1 MKKVFRNTL
10 AVMVAVILSGT
21 HCVAS
26 LAAPGGTSQPL
37 LYSHYTFDGGN
48 YGNFGSEALAGGTGA
63 EIGAFDSALLGSPWV
78 GDHTDGTVN
87 GLGKG
92 FTSTNAVEI
101 ASDTVT
107 FDMFTASA
115 WFACH
120 HIDGRSNGGTVQRIL
135 GNGGYGEAGGWYVG
149 VLVQNNGS
157 TYIGCNIG
165 GAAGHTEFIDVT
177 EAKGV
182 YLGNSWHN
190 VMLAAD
196 RVANKAYLYL
206 DGEMLV
212 DFDTEDSWYES
223 PSGKA
228 YIGGFR
234 DGETVVEGF
243 CGFISDVQ
251 SVNRV
256 MTAEQIAG
264 YCGASV
270 VDSRTLLIGQFKQE
284 DDPQNPEKPD
294 DSGQNPGDGQQ
305 EPEDNKQK
313 DGTVKGQLNERG
325 GVHFSFDT
333 QKDEYGVES
342 VGNVQYAAGRSG
354 TTGDYALNLDGNSY
368 LKLGAENL
376 ALDKD
381 FTVAFWTK
389 MSANGTKYD
398 AVQRVFSTGV
408 WGAGEG
414 GFMVGFYN
422 NRKGDSWSK
431 VVTGVGSSNPNMN
444 WSDAMTLLDDNSWH
458 HVTAVFSGT
467 EKKVILYFDGEVM
480 GTYSYPADGN
490 TVTGYPYT
498 AIGGQLD
505 ANGVFAEGYQGLLD
519 DVFVYNH
526 ALSALQVKTLMN
538 ENRLLDAPKTSDLT
552 PVASHMVLL
561 LLSAAGMLAGGFGM
575 AKRRK
580 NVLQN
585 ECL

>member
-1 MKKVFRNTL
+1 MKKAFRNTM
-10 AVMVAVILSGT
+10 AMVAAAILLGT
-21 HCVAS
+21 HCAAS
-26 LAAPGGTSQPL
+26 LAAPEATAAPL

-48 YGNFGSEALAGGTGA
+48 YGNFGSEALAGGSGA

-78 GDHTDGTVN
+78 GDHTDGTDK

-92 FTSTNAVEI
+92 FSSTNAVEL

-107 FDMFTASA
+107 FDTFTASA

-120 HIDGRSNGGTVQRIL
+120 HIDGRSNVGSVQRIL
-135 GNGGYGEAGGWYVG
+135 GNGGYGAAGGWYVG

-165 GAAGHTEFIDVT
+165 GAGGHTEFIDVT
-177 EAKGV
+177 ESKGI

-196 RVANKAYLYL
+196 RGAGKAYLYL
-206 DGEMLV
+206 DGEKLV
-212 DFDTEDSWYES
+212 DFDVEDSWYES
-223 PSGKA
+223 ASGKA
-228 YIGGFR
+228 YIGGYR
-234 DGETVVEGF
+234 DGDAVAEGF

-270 VDSRTLLIGQFKQE
+270 ADAGTLLAGQFAQE
-284 DDPQNPEKPD
+284 NPTPEKPD
-294 DSGQNPGDGQQ
+294 EGEQKPDNGGQKPDQGEQNQEDSG
-305 EPEDNKQK
+305 QK
-313 DGTVKGQLNERG
+313 DGTVKGQLKEKG
-325 GVHFSFDT
+325 GVHFTFDT

-354 TTGDYALNLDGNSY
+354 AAGDYALSLDGNSY
-368 LKLGAENL
+368 LKLDAKNL
-376 ALDKD
+376 ALEGD

-389 MSANGTKYD
+389 MSPNGTKYD
-398 AVQRVFSTGV
+398 GVQRVFSTGV

-422 NRKGDSWSK
+422 NRQNDSWSK

-444 WSDAMTLLDDNSWH
+444 WSDAMTLLDDNNWH
-458 HVTAVFSGT
+458 QVTAVFSGST
-467 EKKVILYFDGEVM
+467 RKILLYFDGEAA
-480 GTYSYPADGN
+480 GTYSYPADGT

-519 DVFVYNH
+519 DVFVYDR
-526 ALSALQVKTLMN
+526 ALSASQVKTLIK
-538 ENRLLDAPKTSDLT
+538 ENRLIRSPGTADVT
-552 PVASHMVLL
+552 PVFVYVTLGL
-561 LLSAAGMLAGGFGM
+561 AAVGLLAGGCGIS
-575 AKRRK
+575 KRKK
-580 NVLQN
+580 NVL
-585 ECL
+585 